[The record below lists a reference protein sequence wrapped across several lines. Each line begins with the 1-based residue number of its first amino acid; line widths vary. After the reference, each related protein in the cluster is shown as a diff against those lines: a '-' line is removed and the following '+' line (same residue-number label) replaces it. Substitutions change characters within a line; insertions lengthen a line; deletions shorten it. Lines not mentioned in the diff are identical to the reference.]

1 MPKNWGQNWKTH
13 YIPKLYCFSMNKLLG
28 IAIVIMV
35 VGVAALFALSPYF
48 TESTI
53 DEAIPTGAIIQS
65 EVENKDN
72 VASNQDDTM
81 MEEEM
86 MKDDTMMEEEMMK
99 DDTMMEE
106 EMMESIPMSYWGS
119 FVGVGDG
126 IHDAQG
132 NAYTIPLEDTSNVL
146 RLKNFKSTNG
156 PDLYV
161 YLSTDENASDF
172 VNLGALKASSG
183 NQNYDI
189 PDETDLSKYN
199 KVLIWCKAFG
209 VLFGS
214 AELSTQ

>member
-1 MPKNWGQNWKTH
+1 
-13 YIPKLYCFSMNKLLG
+13 MNKLLG

-35 VGVAALFALSPYF
+35 VGIAALFAVSPYF

-53 DEAIPTGAIIQS
+53 DEAIPTDAIIQS
-65 EVENKDN
+65 VENKDN
-72 VASNQDDTM
+72 IASNQ
-81 MEEEM
+81 
-86 MKDDTMMEEEMMK
+86 DDTMMEEEMMK

-106 EMMESIPMSYWGS
+106 EMMESIPMSYVGS
-119 FVGVGDG
+119 FVGIGDG
-126 IHDAQG
+126 VHDAQG

-146 RLKNFKSTNG
+146 RLENFKSTNG

-161 YLSTDENASDF
+161 YLSTDENSSDF

-183 NQNYDI
+183 NQNYEI
-189 PDETDLSKYN
+189 PDDTDLNKYN